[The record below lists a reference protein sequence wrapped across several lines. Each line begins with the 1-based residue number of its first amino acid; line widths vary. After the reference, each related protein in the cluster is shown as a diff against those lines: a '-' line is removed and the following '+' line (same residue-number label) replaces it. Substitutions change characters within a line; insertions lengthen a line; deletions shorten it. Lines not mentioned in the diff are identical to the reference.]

1 MVAYTLR
8 NICEKNYQFL
18 SSIKKTHKRKL
29 VICFLPHGVCLHPVL
44 QPIFRTTWVSQYQK
58 GKTSLDVM
66 QGIMGFL

>member
-8 NICEKNYQFL
+8 NICEKIISFCQVL
-18 SSIKKTHKRKL
+18 KKTHKRKL